1 MSAISKIFPDTLQNW
16 HETTSFLIKNQ
27 SFVISQL
34 NDLTENVGLFS
45 SNLSSLQA
53 AVNAQRNYGHDEKL
67 VADFGAKLEAVA
79 TDIEGIKEHYNRYFE
94 LQKSL
99 RIETEAIKESSFE
112 ILYVTEQF

>member
-1 MSAISKIFPDTLQNW
+1 M
-16 HETTSFLIKNQ
+16 
-27 SFVISQL
+27 
-34 NDLTENVGLFS
+34 GLFS

-79 TDIEGIKEHYNRYFE
+79 SDIEGIKEHYNRYFE

-99 RIETEAIKESSFE
+99 RIETKALKESPFK
-112 ILYVTEQF
+112 ILYFTEQF

>member
-27 SFVISQL
+27 SSVISQL
-34 NDLTENVGLFS
+34 HDLTENVGLFS

-53 AVNAQRNYGHDEKL
+53 AVNAQRNYGQDEKL

-79 TDIEGIKEHYNRYFE
+79 TDIDGIKEHYNRYIE
-94 LQKSL
+94 LQKFL
-99 RIETEAIKESSFE
+99 RLETEALKESIIY
-112 ILYVTEQF
+112 ILKFD